1 MIPDILITLFF
12 GIIILWILGK
22 AIGFSF
28 KMSIKRN
35 VKHRKFW
42 LILLAFLLLLFLK
55 LHGVI

>member
-1 MIPDILITLFF
+1 MNTLISFLFF
-12 GIIILWILGK
+12 LALFWVLGK

-42 LILLAFLLLLFLK
+42 LVILLFLVLLYLR